1 MKTVDVLAQRLAL
14 AGCRFA
20 FGMPGGEVLTL
31 LEALRAAGID
41 FRMAKH
47 ENAAG
52 FMAEGTSHR
61 SGAPGILLATIG
73 PGAANCIN
81 VAANALQDRVP
92 LIILTGCLEDAE
104 TLTYTH
110 QVMDHQAVFRPVV
123 KASFKL
129 SAKNVNVL
137 ADKALRIALDGRPGP
152 VHIDVPMALA
162 EQASDET
169 AAVRNPGPRPVGPL
183 AGPDLE
189 AARQWLAVA
198 ERPIMIA
205 GLDVLSQG
213 AAEQVRAVVE
223 RFKIPLVTTYKAKGV
238 VPEDHPLALGGAGL
252 SPLADRHLLP
262 LIAEADLVLLV
273 GYDPIE
279 MRSAW
284 RDPWDPERQKVI
296 DLVAAPNHHD
306 MHRASLEF
314 VGHCGLGLETLV
326 QGVAPRETWQ
336 DGRPA
341 AVRAALRAAF
351 GQGEAWGPTAV
362 IEEVRAALPRDALAT
377 VDSGAHRILLSQIYD
392 CFEPDGLTQST
403 GLCTMGC
410 ALPLALGAKLADPE
424 RPVVAFTGDAGL
436 LMVLGELATLA
447 ELALPVVVVV
457 FVDANLAL
465 IDLKQQRMQL
475 PNLGVH
481 LDGVNFTAIA
491 EAFGGLGLEASS
503 RPELKSALDQAL
515 GAKRFSIISCHI
527 ERQTYEGRL

>member
-14 AGCRFA
+14 AGCRYA

-31 LEALRAAGID
+31 LEALRAAGIG
-41 FRMAKH
+41 FHMAKH

-61 SGAPGILLATIG
+61 TGAPGILLATIG

-92 LIILTGCLEDAE
+92 LVILTGCLEDSE

-110 QVMDHQAVFRPVV
+110 QIMDHQAVFRPVV

-129 SAKNVNVL
+129 TAKNVNVL

-152 VHIDVPMALA
+152 VHIDVPMAVA
-162 EQASDET
+162 EQASEER
-169 AAVRNPGPRPVGPL
+169 AEIRNSGPRPVGPL
-183 AGPDLE
+183 PGPDLE
-189 AARQWLAVA
+189 AARGWLAEA
-198 ERPIMIA
+198 ERPVMIA
-205 GLDVLSQG
+205 GVDVLNQG
-213 AAEQVRAVVE
+213 AAQQVAAVAQ
-223 RFKIPLVTTYKAKGV
+223 RFNIPLITSYKAKGV
-238 VPEDHPLALGGAGL
+238 LPEDHPLALGGAGL
-252 SPLADRHLLP
+252 SPLADGQLLP
-262 LIAEADLVLLV
+262 LISEADVVLLV

-279 MRSAW
+279 MRSGW
-284 RDPWDPERQKVI
+284 RDPWDLQRQKVI

-314 VGHCGLGLETLV
+314 VGDCGLGLQTLCD
-326 QGVAPRETWQ
+326 GLTPRATWP

-341 AVRAALRAAF
+341 AVRAALRQDF
-351 GQGEAWGPTAV
+351 GQGEEWGPTAV

-392 CFEPDGLTQST
+392 CYEEKGLNQST

-410 ALPLALGAKLADPE
+410 ALPLAIGQKLADPG
-424 RPVVAFTGDAGL
+424 RPVVALTGDAGL
-436 LMVLGELATLA
+436 LMVLGELSTLA
-447 ELALPVVVVV
+447 ELKLPVVVVV
-457 FVDANLAL
+457 FLDANLAL
-465 IDLKQQRMQL
+465 IDLKQRRMQL
-475 PNLGVH
+475 PNVGVH
-481 LDGVNFTAIA
+481 LDGVDFSGIA
-491 EAFGGLGLEASS
+491 RSFGGLGLEAGT
-503 RPELKSALDQAL
+503 RAELKEAMEAALKAE
-515 GAKRFSIISCHI
+515 RFSIITCHI